1 MVENCQK
8 FDECIRLFVWIDWNT
23 FIVSKSVA
31 WVDIFACWTYWSFFQ
46 FRSNTGCW
54 SSSKVNINVWFKVK
68 HMSHE
73 SFHMSHF
80 TWVISH
86 ESFHVSHFTW
96 VISHDSF
103 HMRRSQFETIDW
115 NVDWDY
121 FVLKDRPRPIST
133 DRLLFIWLKF
143 LMIYFSDEA
152 FDTYK
157 FFQIALASI
166 LLVTLPIMIGCL
178 KFLLWISL
186 NKCCNKQ
193 PKKVSALI
201 YARRKLNPKN
211 RNLVSEWNGCQS
223 LLQILHLHLL
233 KPMPQ
238 DEIPYFKDQYFI
250 LLKKWHTQNI
260 QNLMIFSVFSAEQTL
275 ADEDTKSAD
284 TGCLVL
290 VQTTDS
296 FFL

>member
-1 MVENCQK
+1 MVENDHAHVGFQFSNLNDSSVWLNMWTMHLFTKLIVENCQK
-8 FDECIRLFVWIDWNT
+8 FNECIRLFVWIDWNT

-73 SFHMSHF
+73 SFHM
-80 TWVISH
+80 
-86 ESFHVSHFTW
+86 
-96 VISHDSF
+96 
-103 HMRRSQFETIDW
+103 RRSQFETIDW

-157 FFQIALASI
+157 FFQIGLASI

-178 KFLLWISL
+178 KFLLWINL
-186 NKCCNKQ
+186 NK
-193 PKKVSALI
+193 
-201 YARRKLNPKN
+201 
-211 RNLVSEWNGCQS
+211 
-223 LLQILHLHLL
+223 
-233 KPMPQ
+233 
-238 DEIPYFKDQYFI
+238 
-250 LLKKWHTQNI
+250 
-260 QNLMIFSVFSAEQTL
+260 
-275 ADEDTKSAD
+275 
-284 TGCLVL
+284 
-290 VQTTDS
+290 
-296 FFL
+296 

>member
-1 MVENCQK
+1 M
-8 FDECIRLFVWIDWNT
+8 DRILFGWIIFW
-23 FIVSKSVA
+23 IV
-31 WVDIFACWTYWSFFQ
+31 
-46 FRSNTGCW
+46 
-54 SSSKVNINVWFKVK
+54 
-68 HMSHE
+68 
-73 SFHMSHF
+73 
-80 TWVISH
+80 
-86 ESFHVSHFTW
+86 
-96 VISHDSF
+96 
-103 HMRRSQFETIDW
+103 
-115 NVDWDY
+115 
-121 FVLKDRPRPIST
+121 
-133 DRLLFIWLKF
+133 
-143 LMIYFSDEA
+143 YFSDEA

-157 FFQIALASI
+157 FFQIGLASI

-201 YARRKLNPKN
+201 YARRKLNQKN

-250 LLKKWHTQNI
+250 LLKKWHTQKI

-284 TGCLVL
+284 TPVSSLSTQRIV
-290 VQTTDS
+290 
-296 FFL
+296 FFVKSWQNPESGQNRDRKFRTKTGQGQDMTRTMLSAHVCWWVRILTVFKSWTYLLWWKPFHRPFRTSKIDHRQNTESPGTELWS

>member
-1 MVENCQK
+1 
-8 FDECIRLFVWIDWNT
+8 
-23 FIVSKSVA
+23 
-31 WVDIFACWTYWSFFQ
+31 
-46 FRSNTGCW
+46 
-54 SSSKVNINVWFKVK
+54 
-68 HMSHE
+68 
-73 SFHMSHF
+73 
-80 TWVISH
+80 
-86 ESFHVSHFTW
+86 
-96 VISHDSF
+96 
-103 HMRRSQFETIDW
+103 MRRSQFETIDW

-121 FVLKDRPRPIST
+121 FVLKDRPRRIST

-157 FFQIALASI
+157 FFQIGLASI

-284 TGCLVL
+284 TPVSSLSTQRIVFFCKILTESGKRTESR
-290 VQTTDS
+290 QKISDKNETRTGHETDNAVCPRLLMS
-296 FFL
+296 QNLDRF